1 MLQSRLVSQGHQG
14 PIYAVDINQSWIYTT
29 AGDRFIARWN
39 VATGE
44 QDKFSIQLE
53 KPAYC
58 ITFFNQFLFAGC
70 TNGAVICIDVESK
83 KLLWETNLFGH
94 SIFSLIYHEQS
105 KLLFVG
111 DGESNLYALGETGVK
126 KVAFNLAAGKIRS
139 LTVAANQLFAG
150 CQDGKI
156 RVFDCETLNEIA
168 DIVAHKGSVNALL
181 YIEVANQLY
190 SGGTDGHISIIDC
203 TNYQRVK
210 TIPAHYQTVYDLK
223 LFNDKLLSSSL
234 DKSIKIWSMEP
245 LTVDQKLTVQQKG
258 HSKSVNKLAM
268 INDHSFVSVGDDKR
282 LIFWDL
288 KTI

>member
-14 PIYAVDINQSWIYTT
+14 PIYAVDINQSWVYTS

-39 VATGE
+39 IATGE

-58 ITFFNQFLFAGC
+58 ITFFKHYLFVGC
-70 TNGAVICIDVESK
+70 TNGAVVCIDVATK
-83 KLLWETNLFGH
+83 DLLWETNLFGH
-94 SIFSLIYHEQS
+94 SIFSLLYHEQS

-111 DGESNLYALGETGVK
+111 DGESNLYALSETGVK

-139 LTVAANQLFAG
+139 LAAAEKKLFAG

-156 RVFDCETLNEIA
+156 RVFDSETLNETA
-168 DIVAHKGSVNALL
+168 DIVAHNGSVNTLL
-181 YIEVANQLY
+181 YNEATKQLY
-190 SGGTDGHISIIDC
+190 SGGTDGHLSIIDC
-203 TNYQRVK
+203 ANFQQVRTV
-210 TIPAHYQTVYDLK
+210 PAHYQTVYDLK
-223 LFNDKLLSSSL
+223 LFNDKLISSSL
-234 DKSIKIWSMEP
+234 DKSIKIWTLES
-245 LTVDQKLTVQQKG
+245 LTVDQKLTAQQKG
-258 HSKSVNKLAM
+258 HSKSVNKLAV

>member
-1 MLQSRLVSQGHQG
+1 MLQYRLVSQGHQG
-14 PIYAVDINQSWIYTT
+14 PIYTVDINQSWIYTS

-39 VATGE
+39 IVSGE
-44 QDKFSIQLE
+44 QDKFSIQLD

-58 ITFFNQFLFAGC
+58 ITFFNQFLFVGC
-70 TNGAVICIDVESK
+70 TNGALICVDVVTK
-83 KLLWETNLFGH
+83 KLLWETNLFGY

-111 DGESNLYALGETGVK
+111 DGESNLYALDNTGAK
-126 KVAFNLAAGKIRS
+126 KVAFNLAAGKIRA
-139 LTVAANQLFAG
+139 LTVVVNQLFVG

-156 RVFDCETLNEIA
+156 RVFDTETLNEIA
-168 DIVAHKGSVNALL
+168 DIVAHTGSVNALL
-181 YIEVANQLY
+181 FDKATNQLY

-203 TNYQRVK
+203 TNHHRIK

-223 LFNDKLLSSSL
+223 LFNGKLLSSSL

-245 LTVDQKLTVQQKG
+245 LRVDQKLTAEQKG
-258 HSKSVNKLAM
+258 HIKSVNKLAVV
-268 INDHSFVSVGDDKR
+268 NDHSFVSVGDDKR

-288 KTI
+288 KTK

>member
-1 MLQSRLVSQGHQG
+1 MLESRLVSEGHQA

-58 ITFFNQFLFAGC
+58 ITLFNEFLYAGC
-70 TNGAVICIDVESK
+70 TNGAVICIDVASK

-94 SIFSLIYHEQS
+94 SIFSLIYYEKS

-111 DGESNLYALGETGVK
+111 DGESNLFALSDTGVK

-139 LTVAANQLFAG
+139 LILAENMLIAG

-156 RVFDCETLNEIA
+156 RVFDSETLNEIA
-168 DIVAHKGSVNALL
+168 DIFAHKGSVNALL
-181 YIEVANQLY
+181 YHEPTNQLY
-190 SGGTDGHISIIDC
+190 SGGTDGHVSIIDC
-203 TNYQRVK
+203 INFKQVK

-223 LFNDKLLSSSL
+223 LFNDKLISSSL

-245 LTVDQKLTVQQKG
+245 LTVDQKLTAQQKG
-258 HSKSVNKLAM
+258 HSKSVNKLAV
-268 INDHSFVSVGDDKR
+268 INNHSFVSVGDDKR
-282 LIFWDL
+282 LIFWNL